1 MPLVRLGNLCAT
13 TRAVSHLTQ
22 RRFPAAPC
30 GLKPDQ
36 CGRPAIC
43 FSGESPSK
51 TAAEVGNRVA
61 CSGAESALCAA
72 VSMLR
77 ISRLQSSDPRVS
89 MRALTHS
96 HVPMAHGG
104 YATT

>member
-1 MPLVRLGNLCAT
+1 VVSNPTNAGDLRYASRANPPAKLRLNFGT
-13 TRAVSHLTQ
+13 GS
-22 RRFPAAPC
+22 
-30 GLKPDQ
+30 
-36 CGRPAIC
+36 
-43 FSGESPSK
+43 
-51 TAAEVGNRVA
+51 RV
-61 CSGAESALCAA
+61 SGAESALCAA
-72 VSMLR
+72 VSMHR